1 MPPHR
6 GKKKELISVHM
17 DIWLLQK
24 LDDLIRDGMFNNRA
38 EAIRFLI
45 RLGILVIEKGVIDIK
60 LDIKKLEEE
69 TDKEFDKL
77 LLKGRI

>member
-1 MPPHR
+1 M
-6 GKKKELISVHM
+6 
-17 DIWLLQK
+17 QK
-24 LDDLIRDGMFNNRA
+24 LDDLISDGMFNSRA

-45 RLGILVIEKGVIDIK
+45 RLGILVIEKGAVDIK
-60 LDIKKLEEE
+60 LDIKRLEEE

>member
-17 DIWLLQK
+17 DEWLLQK
-24 LDDLIRDGMFNNRA
+24 IDGMVMDGMFNNRA

-60 LDIKKLEEE
+60 LDKKKLEEE